1 MVRER
6 GDRSLDAHAAGD
18 YVEVVD
24 ATSRAHHKVGR
35 IAFFVADNI
44 YVTFRGAYRSST
56 KMFFP
61 DQLRPAAAPQEEEQ
75 PARTPT
81 LLGTLRTML
90 RNLRP

>member
-1 MVRER
+1 MVRES
-6 GDRSLDAHAAGD
+6 GDGSLNARAAGD

-35 IAFFVADNI
+35 VAFFVADNI

-61 DQLRPAAAPQEEEQ
+61 DQLRPAAAPQEEAR
-75 PARTPT
+75 PARPST
-81 LLGTLRTML
+81 LLGTLRTVL